1 MTAGMPLREAQARWP
16 HEPLLPLDTEAT
28 VRACEPVLRVLDTFS
43 PFVEDTGPGQAYLDA
58 SGLERRYGPPGKL
71 ARSLRRAVTQATG
84 FEPQVG
90 VAGGK
95 FVAGIAAR
103 TAGKSGVRVAPR
115 GRALAALGRLPV
127 AVLGLNQASLQR
139 LRALGV
145 RTLTQFG
152 ALPAASILHRYGPE
166 GWRAYRGLHGTLT
179 EPLKARRHPLL
190 IHDLLDFEW
199 VEHNPDR
206 LLFACKMLTD
216 RLAAQLARHHLACR
230 SLHVRWSFEHG
241 GRQQQHLRLAE
252 PSAQAETLL
261 RTLRWYLDG
270 LELAQGIVGI
280 RLRADELTDTT
291 GWQLKLLIGPDARV
305 PDLARRRRALDVI
318 GRLRARWGDAVAW
331 QAELTDARRP
341 EHGFRRLEVTLPDPD
356 GEPPSGPRVTVPFA
370 LLDPPK
376 PVRVVDETAPRP
388 FRRSPPPSRERTVV
402 SASSLSLWERVRVRV
417 DSPSA
422 PAPAPSLP
430 DSSNPPLPNREKAGV
445 RVSPLSLRERA
456 RVRVDSP
463 SAPAPT
469 SPLPNSLQPPRPNRE
484 IACPELAEGAGAS
497 PLSLWERV
505 RVRVQANGSPPSF
518 ARPEPVPRR
527 VLVIDGHGHVVT
539 CQAGPWRLHDTPW
552 RDDAVERDYY
562 QVESAGG
569 AAFLLFHDRPSA
581 QWYLQGVYD

>member
-1 MTAGMPLREAQARWP
+1 MAAGMPLREAQARWP
-16 HEPLLPLDTEAT
+16 HEPLLPLDAAAT
-28 VRACEPVLRVLDTFS
+28 ARACEPVLRVLDTFS
-43 PFVEDTGPGQAYLDA
+43 PFVEDAGPGHAYLDA

-71 ARSLRRAVTQATG
+71 VRSLRRAVTQATG

-90 VAGGK
+90 MAGGK

-127 AVLGLNQASLQR
+127 AVLGLNPASLQR

-145 RTLTQFG
+145 RTLTQFA
-152 ALPAASILHRYGPE
+152 ALPAASILHRYGPD

-179 EPLKARRHPLL
+179 EPLNARRHPLL

-216 RLAAQLARHHLACR
+216 RLATQLARHHLACR

-270 LELAQGIVGI
+270 LELVQGIVGI
-280 RLRADELTDTT
+280 RLRADDLTDTT
-291 GWQLKLLIGPDARV
+291 GWQLKLLIGPNARV

-331 QAELTDARRP
+331 QAELSDARRV

-370 LLDPPK
+370 LLDPPT

-388 FRRSPPPSRERTVV
+388 FRMSLLPSRDRDGERVSPPSV
-402 SASSLSLWERVRVRV
+402 
-417 DSPSA
+417 
-422 PAPAPSLP
+422 PALT
-430 DSSNPPLPNREKAGV
+430 PPLPNRGRAGV
-445 RVSPLSLRERA
+445 RVSP
-456 RVRVDSP
+456 VP
-463 SAPAPT
+463 F
-469 SPLPNSLQPPRPNRE
+469 
-484 IACPELAEGAGAS
+484 
-497 PLSLWERV
+497 WESGS
-505 RVRVQANGSPPSF
+505 VQADGSPPPF
-518 ARPEPVPRR
+518 ARSEPAPRR

-539 CQAGPWRLHDTPW
+539 RQAGPWRLHDTPW

-562 QVESAGG
+562 QVESTGG
-569 AAFLLFHDRPSA
+569 AAFLLFFDRPSA